1 MVVGWKMLDSARGS
15 KRVQTYSRL
24 VSCKLVVVWRIDD
37 VEEALT
43 ARFRG
48 DRRYRVENTRGLER
62 RVNQ

>member
-1 MVVGWKMLDSARGS
+1 MVVGWKMLDSARGL

-48 DRRYRVENTRGLER
+48 DRRY
-62 RVNQ
+62 